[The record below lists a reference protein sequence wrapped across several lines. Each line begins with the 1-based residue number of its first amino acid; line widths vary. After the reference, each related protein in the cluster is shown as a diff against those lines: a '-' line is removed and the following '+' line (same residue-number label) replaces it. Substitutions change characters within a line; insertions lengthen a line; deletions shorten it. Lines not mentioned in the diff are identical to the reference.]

1 MSWRADRARIRH
13 RREPNAAHSQQRLYF
28 VHMYTDDPVI
38 AVVGVDRA
46 LRALRVWRTLTDDL
60 NLLMAIPEKRTLG

>member
-1 MSWRADRARIRH
+1 MDAADAPFLTADRSPAYMSWRADRARIRH
-13 RREPNAAHSQQRLYF
+13 RREPNAAHAQQRLYF

-46 LRALRVWRTLTDDL
+46 LRALR
-60 NLLMAIPEKRTLG
+60 